1 MGASITKPATIVV
14 KVDPDQQ
21 GVIHGGEVLKGM
33 VYLDVRAATVECS
46 SLQLLVAGAEH
57 TCVHYTTHSGSG

>member
-1 MGASITKPATIVV
+1 MGTTITKPATIVV

-21 GVIHGGEVLKGM
+21 GLVNGGEVLRGI
-33 VYLDVRAATVECS
+33 VYLDVRAATVDCS
-46 SLQLLVAGAEH
+46 SLQLLVAGAEN